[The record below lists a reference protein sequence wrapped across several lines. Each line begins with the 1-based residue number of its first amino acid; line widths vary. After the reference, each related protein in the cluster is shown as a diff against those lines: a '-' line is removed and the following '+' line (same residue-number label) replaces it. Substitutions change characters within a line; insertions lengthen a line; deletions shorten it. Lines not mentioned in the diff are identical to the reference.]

1 MENEQRLDDN
11 RPYPGLPRFIRT
23 PKKRAPS
30 VSNTSKTSDEKG
42 NDFRKKGRCNRIE
55 LPNAPWLF
63 PQG

>member
-11 RPYPGLPRFIRT
+11 PHHPGLPRFIRR

-30 VSNTSKTSDEKG
+30 VLNTPKPSDEKG
-42 NDFRKKGRCNRIE
+42 DDLRKKGSCNRIE